1 MGRGE
6 AGCQKCRVGAGE
18 GVKLT
23 LDFGFSLL
31 SPWVVFLF
39 PIRYMNQLY
48 TSNNPVFLLKLMHGT
63 LQ

>member
-23 LDFGFSLL
+23 LGFGFSLL
-31 SPWVVFLF
+31 SPWVVFCF
-39 PIRYMNQLY
+39 QSD
-48 TSNNPVFLLKLMHGT
+48 T
-63 LQ
+63 